1 VDIITIAKLLPII
14 LLIGVGLWYID
25 TSTISIQEVPPAEG
39 FMRAMFLLVF
49 AYGGFEIVTIP
60 SAESVD
66 PKRHVP
72 RALILSL
79 VIIATLYCLVQV
91 VAVSV
96 LPTLASEERPIAAVA
111 SILMGNFG
119 GNLVAFGA
127 LVSTFGYFS
136 GSILGVPR
144 LTFALAEKKQLP
156 SFFAAIHPKFQT
168 PHVSILFYSI
178 LTFLLAVFS
187 DFITLAAVSVVSR
200 LIYYITTSSAVLAF
214 RRKSKAPFTIPFGP
228 IIPVIGIAVALFL
241 FRYPKPEEVY
251 FTAGGI
257 AVGTLLYFLVKRRDS
272 NASEKS

>member
-1 VDIITIAKLLPII
+1 
-14 LLIGVGLWYID
+14 
-25 TSTISIQEVPPAEG
+25 AEG

-72 RALILSL
+72 RALVASL
-79 VIIATLYCLVQV
+79 AIIATFYCIVQV
-91 VAVSV
+91 VAVGV

-111 SILMGNFG
+111 AIIMGNFG
-119 GNLVAFGA
+119 ANLVAFGA

-156 SFFAAIHPKFQT
+156 SFFAAVHPKFQT
-168 PHVSILFYSI
+168 PYISIIFYSV

-200 LIYYITTSSAVLAF
+200 LLYYITTSSAVIAF
-214 RRKSKAPFTIPFGP
+214 RRTSKAPFTIPFGP
-228 IIPVIGIAVALFL
+228 AIPLIGILIALYL
-241 FRYPKPEEVY
+241 FQYPTEKEVY

-257 AVGTLLYFLVKRRDS
+257 AVGTILYFFVRRG
-272 NASEKS
+272 ERKQT